1 MALRSRS
8 WFTACPM
15 VVVVLFCCG
24 SMLVIFARL
33 SDSSSNTPPGK
44 VQAIR
49 AVAPRADGPL
59 VVFNSKALHLP
70 NRAVIR
76 TSMGDIVL
84 ELLRDA
90 APRHVHNFVS
100 LARSGW
106 YNGTSLYRL
115 EKGFCLQ
122 GGGWPT
128 KSGPI
133 TVPLETHMYAQH
145 PNKQWAVSA
154 ARMSDPDSASAEF
167 SNLLG
172 DNRCDPPPPPSP
184 CPPSHSQPSN
194 SKWLGPGGS
203 DAYGY
208 SVFANVI
215 RGMQVVEAIAA
226 AGNVKAQG
234 GLNYLN
240 PAIPIHSIDA

>member
-1 MALRSRS
+1 M
-8 WFTACPM
+8 
-15 VVVVLFCCG
+15 
-24 SMLVIFARL
+24 VIF
-33 SDSSSNTPPGK
+33 NGK
-44 VQAIR
+44 
-49 AVAPRADGPL
+49 
-59 VVFNSKALHLP
+59 SLHLP

-76 TSMGDIVL
+76 TSMGDITL

-122 GGGWPT
+122 GGGWPS

-133 TVPLETHMYAQH
+133 SVPLETHMYAQH

-167 SNLLG
+167 SIMLG
-172 DNRCDPPPPPSP
+172 DNRCGPPCLPTPSSCPPHPPSP
-184 CPPSHSQPSN
+184 PWHLQPSN

-215 RGMQVVEAIAA
+215 GGMQVVEAIAA

-234 GLNYLN
+234 GLNYLH